1 MARRL
6 GGTDAQLAALASGDY
21 AVFEESWRSAFR
33 YADMMTPTPG
43 IVSDEV
49 FADLAS
55 HWNATQVVEITAV
68 ICMFAFFNRFAHA
81 LAIPITK

>member
-6 GGTDAQLAALASGDY
+6 GGTEAQLLAVAEGRYDVFDDAWRAAM
-21 AVFEESWRSAFR
+21 R
-33 YADMMTPTPG
+33 YADVMTPTPG

-49 FADLAS
+49 YAEVAA
-55 HWNATQVVEITAV
+55 HWTPAQVVEITAV

-81 LAIPITK
+81 LAIPVTR